1 MPESRVRAALS
12 PLTTTLLLLLLGGRD
27 AAEEDPLVGE
37 KELSELQGKGVF
49 MLENVQWRKCF
60 SLGPS
65 GPVLDL
71 CERPRRS
78 ALWKWV
84 SRHRLFNLG
93 SSRCLGV
100 DVTDGARPLG
110 LFECDAPH
118 AVMWWRCSGSVL
130 YSSSQY
136 KLGLVGMTVV
146 VDRRQ
151 SQTWRRFSTAEGPC
165 SVPYEEIYTL
175 QGNSHGMPCALPFKY
190 NNMWYSECTA
200 EGREDQ
206 HLWCATTSRYDRE
219 EKWGFCPSAEWGCGT
234 TFWDSSEELG
244 ACYQF
249 NLYTIVTWSQ
259 AHSTCRAQ
267 GGHLLSI
274 GSLAEQRYIRDRLAD
289 VGVMVWIGLN
299 HLGEGWGWQWT
310 DGSPLSLVNFTS
322 GLSSAPLQANRQ
334 CGMYNAASGMQQWQS
349 LPCESA
355 LPYICKKIPNN
366 TRWAE
371 PLENWQ
377 YRATICPDGFVS
389 HNSFCYHVLLEPQ
402 TWENS
407 SAACHSVGADLVSLH
422 SLSEVEL
429 LITLLTNVSSLGAWI
444 GLHKRDSSAS
454 VEWLDG
460 SAVSMTLWH
469 PQEHL
474 QYDSSTHV
482 CAQTN
487 KQGTWL
493 LIGCEEMLPAVCRTT
508 GLVPLHPSDE
518 WEEGC
523 TKGWKRKGHSC
534 YKLTDY
540 QQTYEDAVK
549 GYYCKAPLVT
559 VEDRFEQAFLNSL
572 INAAAGPESRQ
583 YWTALQDRKL
593 TSEYSWVGPNDTSSP
608 LRYTNWN
615 RHQPVSAGGCVV
627 MSGGASLGHW
637 EVKNCRSHRAYSVC
651 KQSVSG
657 YQDTQTALPHIDQV
671 AQCPPGWESN
681 PNLLNCYKVF
691 HDEKILM
698 KRSWVEAS
706 AFCQA
711 LGTSLASFLHYE
723 EEVFVKRLI
732 STMFDGTEGRW
743 FWVGFTKRDLRS
755 AGAWEW
761 SDGTPV
767 VRSFIEDENDEDASH
782 ECAVYSDLTNRL
794 TPQPCSSKYEWICKV
809 PRGVQLSKPYW
820 YNNDTEPWV
829 FYNGAEYFLA
839 RQPSPWMYVMIACK
853 MKAAELLSIHSRAE
867 LEFITERMK
876 KVSESPAEW
885 WIGLSW
891 QSGGSVEWVDKT
903 TYDFTN
909 WGAVNWTDHNAGQ
922 GHCAYMS
929 SPSGLWLLHPCSL
942 HHNFVCKRQTISV
955 LEIPRDPHYIGSCP
969 KNWFYF
975 SQKCFLLHLPDQ
987 TDKGKSWKDA
997 ESICSSF
1004 KGSLVAVEN
1013 EIEQAYITMLLSG
1026 DSAGVWIGLQDESP
1040 MVWSNGKPVTYT
1052 NWSPVEPKSS
1062 VTEEF
1067 LSEADAQD
1075 EPLCTLLS
1083 NNHNFHFTGK
1093 WYVEKCSEKAYG
1105 FVCQKPQDHSKPL
1118 SSSPVTPSLDTTEY
1132 RNRTYKVVHG
1142 NMSWYSAHGACLGKD
1157 ADLVSITDPHHQAY
1171 LTVLL
1176 NRLNRPHWIG
1186 LYSQDDGIN
1195 YQWSDGR
1202 NNLFTHWDDT
1212 GDDFAQGDCVYMDV
1226 NGAWKRADCD
1236 MVLQGA
1242 LCLVPPPKSSV
1253 ISSEVDCPHSWVKF
1267 SGSCYSFESVLRR
1280 LSLEEAREHCR
1291 HRANSSD
1298 VLTIRSEEENRF
1310 VMEQLGSYGLPHQI
1324 VWLGISYDTDN
1335 ALTWLDG
1342 SPLDF
1347 SNWHFKAPDP
1357 KVLTVGTC
1365 VSARVSDGVW
1375 NLADCNNKLGFICK
1389 TRTVADGRAE
1399 VEVKPLNGLHHGLVP
1414 AAVLVAILLFAVVAG
1429 LLWFVYKRR
1438 GVIRFRRLPSL
1449 GHAYYRQTSSQASDS
1464 DGSVLIA
1471 DLEPTTGE

>member
-1 MPESRVRAALS
+1 M
-12 PLTTTLLLLLLGGRD
+12 
-27 AAEEDPLVGE
+27 
-37 KELSELQGKGVF
+37 
-49 MLENVQWRKCF
+49 
-60 SLGPS
+60 
-65 GPVLDL
+65 
-71 CERPRRS
+71 RS

-322 GLSSAPLQANRQ
+322 GKGDQHHHN

-429 LITLLTNVSSLGAWI
+429 LITLLTNDMHRHKWAQCVSSREVLYVCLWLNVWTWSPKGQTSVCVCVCVCCCSCLYLVSFF
-444 GLHKRDSSAS
+444 LHMFTSP
-454 VEWLDG
+454 
-460 SAVSMTLWH
+460 TL
-469 PQEHL
+469 Q
-474 QYDSSTHV
+474 
-482 CAQTN
+482 
-487 KQGTWL
+487 
-493 LIGCEEMLPAVCRTT
+493 
-508 GLVPLHPSDE
+508 
-518 WEEGC
+518 
-523 TKGWKRKGHSC
+523 GWKRKGHSC

-809 PRGVQLSKPYW
+809 PRGVY
-820 YNNDTEPWV
+820 TEPWV

-876 KVSESPAEW
+876 KVRGHRRHRRGHRRGHSLFLTFSP
-885 WIGLSW
+885 
-891 QSGGSVEWVDKT
+891 
-903 TYDFTN
+903 
-909 WGAVNWTDHNAGQ
+909 

-1062 VTEEF
+1062 VTV
-1067 LSEADAQD
+1067 SD

-1242 LCLVPPPKSSV
+1242 LCLVPPP
-1253 ISSEVDCPHSWVKF
+1253 SEFIVPWVKF

-1389 TRTVADGRAE
+1389 TRTGVAMTFHLFYCMCESSSEHDIRPSANTWSVLKPISVFLCLLSIHTGDATAALLTFQDTCGGLADGWE
-1399 VEVKPLNGLHHGLVP
+1399 IMTKQSLDTLSLVFI
-1414 AAVLVAILLFAVVAG
+1414 VWNRWQGFS
-1429 LLWFVYKRR
+1429 
-1438 GVIRFRRLPSL
+1438 SL
-1449 GHAYYRQTSSQASDS
+1449 
-1464 DGSVLIA
+1464 
-1471 DLEPTTGE
+1471 